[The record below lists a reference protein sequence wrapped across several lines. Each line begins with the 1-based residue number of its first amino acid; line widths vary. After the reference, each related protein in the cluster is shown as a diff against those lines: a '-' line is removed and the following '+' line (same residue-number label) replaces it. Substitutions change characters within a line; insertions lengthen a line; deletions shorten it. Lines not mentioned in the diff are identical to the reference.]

1 MGTLENLI
9 LLWYMSHGT
18 SSFSITSSHA
28 KQKWFT
34 AFTTTSALSM
44 SLVSV
49 PLLAV
54 LTTTSKSSLRNSP
67 VPKRSLPLFKRFK
80 LQVWIQSGEAV
91 RVNLP
96 SCAAFSSSYF
106 MTFATLL
113 SFAQLLVCSW
123 SLSTIST
130 EPKSSFIVH
139 VQRKYAWPFLF
150 WFCSNPSLHLTSR
163 WF

>member
-1 MGTLENLI
+1 
-9 LLWYMSHGT
+9 MSHGI
-18 SSFSITSSHA
+18 SSFGITSSQA
-28 KQKWFT
+28 KQKGFT
-34 AFTTTSALSM
+34 AFTTTSALNV

-49 PLLAV
+49 LLLAM
-54 LTTTSKSSLRNSP
+54 LTTSSEPRLRNSP

-80 LQVWIQSGEAV
+80 LQVWIQSGEVV

-106 MTFATLL
+106 MTFAILL
-113 SFAQLLVCSW
+113 SFAQLLVCGW
-123 SLSTIST
+123 SFSTISP

-139 VQRKYAWPFLF
+139 VQREYAYPFLF
-150 WFCSNPSLHLTSR
+150 WFCRNPSLHLTSR